1 MMTFMRGKGG
11 HACLVV
17 LGLLISAGVARPALA
32 DELPAPPRDE
42 NGAIAS
48 WVRHPGNGLTLEVG
62 AFDGGAE
69 LADTQTLSGTT
80 IETLSLGSGLSASIG
95 VMLTPLWIGEHAG
108 FGAGGFA
115 GVKYDGLD
123 NGPGGS
129 VTMTRFPVGGALHV
143 LLHIDGRA
151 WLILRGGIQKEVGIS
166 VSNDSGM
173 GGNPVLRGSLG
184 GFGEGGFYGVLPVGE
199 YHVAV
204 AATFRYSVAHDTI
217 AGASRSANSGGFVLA
232 FHYNFI

>member
-1 MMTFMRGKGG
+1 M
-11 HACLVV
+11 ACLVV
-17 LGLLISAGVARPALA
+17 LGMLISAGVARSARA

-42 NGAIAS
+42 NGVFAS
-48 WVRHPGNGLTLEVG
+48 WFRHPGDGLTLEVG

-69 LADTQTLSGTT
+69 IADTQTPNGTT
-80 IETLSLGSGLSASIG
+80 IETLNLGSGFSASIG
-95 VMLTPLWIGEHAG
+95 VMLTPLWIGEYAG

-129 VTMTRFPVGGALHV
+129 VTMTRFPLGGALHV
-143 LLHIDGRA
+143 LLHIDGPA

-166 VSNDSGM
+166 VSSDSGL

-199 YHVAV
+199 FHVAFS
-204 AATFRYSVAHDTI
+204 ATFRYSVAHDTI
-217 AGASRSANSGGFVLA
+217 AGASLSANSGGFVLG